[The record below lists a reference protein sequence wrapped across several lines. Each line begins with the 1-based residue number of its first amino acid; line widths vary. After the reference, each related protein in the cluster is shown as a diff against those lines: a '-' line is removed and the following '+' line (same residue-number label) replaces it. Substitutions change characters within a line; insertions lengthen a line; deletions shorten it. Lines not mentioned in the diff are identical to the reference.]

1 MAKGTVAKQ
10 VSTPMRAAYGVGTG
24 IVAIKNMLFH
34 FFFIYFFSNVLGV
47 NEIAIIAATWIAI
60 LFDAVSDPL
69 MGQISDKYRSQKW
82 GRRHKFML
90 IGILPTMLNSL

>member
-47 NEIAIIAATWIAI
+47 NE
-60 LFDAVSDPL
+60 L
-69 MGQISDKYRSQKW
+69 RS
-82 GRRHKFML
+82 
-90 IGILPTMLNSL
+90 SLQLG

>member
-1 MAKGTVAKQ
+1 MGNNMAKGTVAKQ

-47 NEIAIIAATWIAI
+47 NE
-60 LFDAVSDPL
+60 L
-69 MGQISDKYRSQKW
+69 RS
-82 GRRHKFML
+82 
-90 IGILPTMLNSL
+90 SLQLG